1 MADFDQ
7 AVRAVISG
15 LPRGNTFSYS
25 WVADEAGYPGRAR
38 SVGALLAAAGDDLP
52 WWRVVRADGHF
63 AEHLAPDQAA
73 RLRKEG
79 VEVVGDRVRER
90 PHHIPRGSVNR
101 SPGSRL
107 R

>member
-7 AVRAVISG
+7 AVRTVISG
-15 LPRGNTFSYS
+15 LPRGNTFSYA

-38 SVGALLAAAGDDLP
+38 SVGALLAAGGDHLP
-52 WWRVVRADGHF
+52 WWRVVRADGHL
-63 AEHLAPDQAA
+63 AAHLATDQAA

-79 VEVVGDRVRER
+79 VDVVGDRVRER
-90 PHHIPRGSVNR
+90 PHHIPRASVRR